1 MVLQHTP
8 LPSAVPVPGLTSGE
22 QGRSRV
28 SCWHILSVALTVVSS
43 AFACLLGAR
52 GLTFYLNAD
61 LVVEE
66 CTANWN
72 FDFPCHYLL
81 LWIKFN
87 DPERVYDTR
96 WVIIAIS
103 LFLVVVASLFL
114 VKKAPYREIWVILY
128 GFNYALIKPIK
139 LRTALFKYTLL
150 EDPLYYAAL

>member
-66 CTANWN
+66 CTANWS

-114 VKKAPYREIWVILY
+114 VKNLSTRPVFESFVLM
-128 GFNYALIKPIK
+128 GH
-139 LRTALFKYTLL
+139 
-150 EDPLYYAAL
+150 DAARSAA

>member
-1 MVLQHTP
+1 MVLLQHTP
-8 LPSAVPVPGLTSGE
+8 LPSVPVPRLTSGE
-22 QGRSRV
+22 PARPRL

-43 AFACLLGAR
+43 AFACILGAR

-66 CTANWN
+66 CTANWS

-87 DPERVYDTR
+87 DPESVYDTR

-103 LFLVVVASLFL
+103 LFLIVVASLFL
-114 VKKAPYREIWVILY
+114 VKM
-128 GFNYALIKPIK
+128 
-139 LRTALFKYTLL
+139 
-150 EDPLYYAAL
+150 

>member
-66 CTANWN
+66 CTANWS

-114 VKKAPYREIWVILY
+114 VKNLSTRPVFESFVLMGHDAARLHPAQQRRAMPCRGI
-128 GFNYALIKPIK
+128 NP
-139 LRTALFKYTLL
+139 FKTKS
-150 EDPLYYAAL
+150 

>member
-28 SCWHILSVALTVVSS
+28 SCWYILSVALTVVSS

-66 CTANWN
+66 CTANWS

-114 VKKAPYREIWVILY
+114 VKNLSTRPVFESFVLMGHDAARLHPAQQRRAMPCRAI
-128 GFNYALIKPIK
+128 NP
-139 LRTALFKYTLL
+139 FKTKS
-150 EDPLYYAAL
+150 